1 MEYLTPTSHEELVN
15 TLRDIFVYYRI
26 RKQDFYPEEMQKI
39 SLEKLPDI
47 NRSES
52 ELFELAKTLLSGKHE
67 KEIFDYKQGLTL
79 EIESIDKSLQIAEET
94 FDKKVSDI
102 NLSHANAIEEYKL
115 LASKNGVMNTDIF
128 IEKISSL
135 KADFEMEI
143 SKLNSEKQLRIQ
155 ELNLKKEELQIKK
168 ENAKSHF
175 EVVHNAEINSKTAEL
190 MEVESQ
196 NHNEVLRYNNS
207 VDEKNIKYSN
217 YVDQMRASL
226 LLRYLEIRSEPL
238 SKDELVNLGYYK
250 DVIECI
256 DAYYS
261 TLTPAQAYQDIIND
275 ATIGMYLEDYYQ
287 IILLHYKTAASA

>member
-1 MEYLTPTSHEELVN
+1 MEYVTPTSHEELIN

-26 RKQDFYPEEMQKI
+26 QKQDFYPEEMQKI

-52 ELFELAKTLLSGKHE
+52 ELFELAKTLLSGAHE
-67 KEIFDYKQGLTL
+67 KEIFNYKQGIAL
-79 EIESIDKSLQIAEET
+79 EIENIEKSLQQLEET
-94 FDKKVSDI
+94 FEKKVSAL
-102 NLSHANAIEEYKL
+102 NVSHANAIEEYKI
-115 LASKNGVMNTDIF
+115 LASKNGIMNTDIF
-128 IEKISSL
+128 IEKVSTL

-143 SKLNSEKQLRIQ
+143 SKLNSEKQLEIQ
-155 ELNLKKEELQIKK
+155 ELNSKKEELIIKK

-175 EVVHNAEINSKTAEL
+175 EMVHTAEVNSKTAEL
-190 MEVESQ
+190 MELETQ
-196 NHNEVLRYNNS
+196 NHYDILRYNNS

-217 YVDQMRASL
+217 YVDQLRASL

-238 SKDELVNLGYYK
+238 SKDELVNLGYYT

-261 TLTPAQAYQDIIND
+261 TLTPTEAYEDMIGD
-275 ATIGMYLEDYYQ
+275 PTIGMYLEDYYQ
-287 IILLHYKTAASA
+287 IILMHYKTAANA